1 MGELVLST
9 PRNRRDE
16 ILMTDSATLVV
27 DTGMGPKNAA
37 TAARVAAKLAPSIA
51 PAVEGPT

>member
-1 MGELVLST
+1 
-9 PRNRRDE
+9 
-16 ILMTDSATLVV
+16 MTDSATLVV